1 MRATIRRLLPG
12 DEGIASRVAALFK
25 AAPDLS
31 SPARRFLAND
41 ANYLIVAEVATELAG
56 FVIAYR
62 LDRLD
67 RDAAQLFVNEVGV
80 LPQFQRQGIGTQLVQ
95 EIRRL
100 VATEGLMEAFVL
112 TDHAN
117 VAAQRLYGGTG
128 ATIEEDQSMLFVYRG
143 HAATPPR
150 KAL

>member
-1 MRATIRRLLPG
+1 MQTTIRRLVPG
-12 DEGIASRVAALFK
+12 DEGVASRVAAQFK
-25 AAPDLS
+25 SVASLS
-31 SPARRFLAND
+31 SRARQFLASP
-41 ANYLIVAEVATELAG
+41 ANYLIVAELATELAG

-67 RDAAQLFVNEVGV
+67 RDRAQLFVYEVGV
-80 LPQFQRQGIGTQLVQ
+80 LPQFQRQGIGTQLMQ

-112 TDHAN
+112 TDQAN

-128 ATIEEDQSMLFVYRG
+128 ATIEEDHSMLFVYRG
-143 HAATPPR
+143 HAA
-150 KAL
+150 